1 LSFYLKVIY
10 CFELLI
16 CNTEEDE
23 ELIGHFKAIS
33 HFNCQCSQFDQPTTT
48 FQPTISQTTTFQP
61 TISQQTITF
70 QQPISQQ
77 TITFQQ
83 PISQQTPS
91 FQDRIL
97 PQDNFWLWV
106 AIVFLSV
113 LIVAGCFCLGAVSFC
128 LFLFQNKNKTKIK
141 LLRADIDKLN
151 CNSRFSV
158 PSKKVIIFC
167 INIYISKFFK

>member
-48 FQPTISQTTTFQP
+48 FQPTISQTTTF
-61 TISQQTITF
+61 
-70 QQPISQQ
+70 QQ